1 MARYTGPKNK
11 MARREGQ
18 DLGLKTAG
26 TAAHASLQKRINI
39 LPGLHGQR
47 RFRRQL
53 SDYGLRLREK
63 QKAKRLYG
71 ILENQFKRYVETA
84 VAERENTI
92 DVLVQQLER
101 RLDNV
106 VYRLSFAPTRAS
118 ARQLVTHGHVSVDGQ
133 KVNIPSYQIKSGQKI
148 NIGDKA
154 KKIPA
159 IISMLQEEDPNI
171 PVWLT
176 RSKSSGK
183 IKALPGK
190 DAIKEPIDWQLII
203 EYYTR

>member
-1 MARYTGPKNK
+1 MARYTGAKNK
-11 MARREGQ
+11 LARREGQ

-26 TAAHASLQKRINI
+26 TAAHASLQKRVNI
-39 LPGLHGQR
+39 PPGQHGQR
-47 RFRRQL
+47 RFRGKV

-71 ILENQFKRYVETA
+71 VLENQFKRYVETA

-118 ARQLVTHGHVSVDGQ
+118 ARQLVAHGHIFMDGDKVD
-133 KVNIPSYQIKSGQKI
+133 IPSYQTRPGQKVT
-148 NIGDKA
+148 IGKKA
-154 KKIPA
+154 KEIPA
-159 IISMLQEEDPNI
+159 IFSLLQEENPNI

-176 RSKSSGK
+176 RNKGSGK
-183 IKALPGK
+183 IKALPDK
-190 DAIKEPIDWQLII
+190 DSVKEPIDWQLII